1 VRFADSEKSQPI
13 LVDAYPDT
21 ILPSGVAYDDTYNNY
36 STVGYI
42 AGMPAWSFYVVIA
55 FSVIVAVVIIL
66 VSIFYCPCPNAKNK
80 EEILVDGLETMV
92 ETTDDPVLVSPDDT
106 SSADVI
112 NDVILT
118 KKYDLPLIELK
129 KRSKKNK
136 ENKKKQ

>member
-1 VRFADSEKSQPI
+1 
-13 LVDAYPDT
+13 
-21 ILPSGVAYDDTYNNY
+21 
-36 STVGYI
+36 
-42 AGMPAWSFYVVIA
+42 MPAWSFYVVIA

-136 ENKKKQ
+136 DNKKKQ